1 MLTILLFFAFFT
13 LFGEKNKI
21 FSKKNGFFTEKGA
34 FLPGEVLKYKI
45 SYGRQGKK
53 RGSLFAANATLS
65 IEESMLNDSTS
76 IYLLK
81 ASGKTRRL
89 FNLIMNVEHSYYS
102 SIERKSLNTIKSDM
116 KIREGKYKLEHNA
129 EFHIND
135 SINDI
140 LSVLYKLRS
149 IPNTNIEKLD
159 TLFFSYYYSGK
170 IYKSHAI
177 KNGTEELTTKLGK
190 IQTVQWSPLLEK
202 GRVFKQE
209 WGAKIWVTNDQMH
222 VPIKLEIPILVGSI
236 YVNLVSCEN
245 TIFELK
251 K

>member
-1 MLTILLFFAFFT
+1 MF
-13 LFGEKNKI
+13 KPK
-21 FSKKNGFFTEKGA
+21 SKLIKELN
-34 FLPGEVLKYKI
+34 
-45 SYGRQGKK
+45 S
-53 RGSLFAANATLS
+53 RGY
-65 IEESMLNDSTS
+65 I
-76 IYLLK
+76 
-81 ASGKTRRL
+81 
-89 FNLIMNVEHSYYS
+89 HQC
-102 SIERKSLNTIKSDM
+102 
-116 KIREGKYKLEHNA
+116 
-129 EFHIND
+129 
-135 SINDI
+135 
-140 LSVLYKLRS
+140 
-149 IPNTNIEKLD
+149 TNIEKLD
-159 TLFFSYYYSGK
+159 TLFFSYYYSGR